1 MSNEV
6 VKYHNDLNRVVMR
19 DWSPMEM
26 NIFFGILSKVK
37 EQNTKEIILSV
48 NTIKNITESHDSYKK
63 SRWYESL
70 KSLINKLANIH
81 YYHEDENSYEV
92 LMLFQKFKINKDNET
107 LLVKVSPDFE
117 YILNQLN
124 MNFTNWRLEDFIDLK
139 SSYSKTLFRLLKQY
153 RTVGKR
159 RFTIQEFRM
168 LLDIPKSYNTGMVK
182 KRIIDNSLAELKGY
196 LRGLKCKVI
205 SENTQGNPII
215 AYEFTWQ
222 AEKTSKYNPNKYNK
236 KRKKDELKPYWATEE
251 NKATS
256 KEVESS
262 EKQVNNEVNETEL
275 RDELN
280 KMFKE

>member
-19 DWSPMEM
+19 DWTATEM
-26 NIFFGILSKVK
+26 NIFFGILSKIK
-37 EQNTKEIILSV
+37 EQNTKEVVLSV
-48 NTIKNITESHDSYKK
+48 KTIRDITESNDSYKK
-63 SRWYESL
+63 NRWYESL
-70 KSLINKLANIH
+70 KSLISKLAKIH
-81 YYHEDENSYEV
+81 YYHEDENSYE
-92 LMLFQKFKINKDNET
+92 LLLLFQKFKINKDNET
-107 LLVKVSPDFE
+107 LSVKVSADFE

-159 RFTIQEFRM
+159 RFTIQEFRT
-168 LLDIPKSYNTGMVK
+168 LLNIPKSYNTGMVK
-182 KRIIDNSLAELKGY
+182 KRIIDNSLLELQGY

-205 SENTQGNPII
+205 KENSQGNPIT

-222 AEKTSKYNPNKYNK
+222 AEMTSKYNPNKYK
-236 KRKKDELKPYWATEE
+236 KKKKKDEQKPYWANED
-251 NKATS
+251 NNVP
-256 KEVESS
+256 KEVE
-262 EKQVNNEVNETEL
+262 QQGNNEVSETEL
-275 RDELN
+275 RDKLN